1 MTIIWWIAGT
11 LGSFVLLLALVLVV
25 MVRIVSRMA
34 DDEVQE

>member
-1 MTIIWWIAGT
+1 MTTIWWIAGT
-11 LGSFVLLLALVLVV
+11 LGGFVLLLALMLVV

>member
-1 MTIIWWIAGT
+1 MTIIWWIAGA

-25 MVRIVSRMA
+25 MTRIVNGMA